1 MMAKSANGAQTP
13 ALADAITSIEGET
26 KVLLEP
32 GQPIDTDT
40 RSQRVAESTG
50 LQENG
55 RTGAGVNTLPGA
67 DPELQKLLHDSPFL
81 DLSSPMTPY
90 EWFKFFVMV
99 GCLSTHLCC
108 CHLLCTSAIIFCSCH
123 HPSGTMKLEHRWLFV
138 ARQEPHLLLVHCPR
152 MQSCD

>member
-1 MMAKSANGAQTP
+1 MMTKSADGAQTP
-13 ALADAITSIEGET
+13 ALADAITSVEGEA

-32 GQPIDTDT
+32 DQPIDTDI

-50 LQENG
+50 LHENG

-67 DPELQKLLHDSPFL
+67 DPELQSLMHNSPFL

-99 GCLSTHLCC
+99 GSFTTQLCC
-108 CHLLCTSAIIFCSCH
+108 SSRLCISALVFILLET
-123 HPSGTMKLEHRWLFV
+123 
-138 ARQEPHLLLVHCPR
+138 
-152 MQSCD
+152 

>member
-1 MMAKSANGAQTP
+1 MEGQEQESIPCLERTRNSKSCCT
-13 ALADAITSIEGET
+13 
-26 KVLLEP
+26 
-32 GQPIDTDT
+32 
-40 RSQRVAESTG
+40 
-50 LQENG
+50 
-55 RTGAGVNTLPGA
+55 TL
-67 DPELQKLLHDSPFL
+67 PFL